1 MQIQDLCKTI
11 EQMTSDELLAH
22 VRAIRLRRE
31 VIRPAA
37 AKHVERVEKKA
48 SRGRVSKVSTMLDNL
63 SPADQ
68 LKLIELLKG
77 TQ

>member
-1 MQIQDLCKTI
+1 MS
-11 EQMTSDELLAH
+11 SDELLLH
-22 VRAIRLRRE
+22 VRQMRLRRE

-37 AKHVERVEKKA
+37 AKRVERVEKKA

-63 SPADQ
+63 SPDDQ

-77 TQ
+77 TTQ